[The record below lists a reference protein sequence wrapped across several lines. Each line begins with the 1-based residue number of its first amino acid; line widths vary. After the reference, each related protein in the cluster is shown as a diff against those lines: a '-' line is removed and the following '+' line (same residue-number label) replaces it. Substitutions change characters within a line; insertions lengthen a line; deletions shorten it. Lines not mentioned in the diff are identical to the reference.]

1 MADPEI
7 ILHHYDAS
15 PFSEKARL
23 MLGLKGLAWRSVIT
37 PNMAP
42 KPDLTPLTG
51 GYRRAPVMQIGA
63 DIFCDSQ
70 AILAEIER
78 RAPSA
83 SGEPGLA
90 WAVNLWADR
99 LFFMATVPIVF
110 GELGDHVPRAFIE
123 DREKLT
129 GRPFDVA
136 AMKAAAAPM
145 RGQWRAQAAWI
156 EGALTNTERDFL
168 AGDAPGLA
176 DVAAYMNVWFLAGA
190 TPHVA
195 EQLLA
200 GLNRA
205 QAWRG
210 RLAAIGHGVRT
221 EMTGAEALEIARAAE
236 PASSPAHDSADPS
249 GLSPGAEVVVMA
261 DDYGRDPIAGTLVAA
276 SSAHVV
282 IARET
287 PALGKLN
294 VHLPRVGYALTAANR
309 SSSQ

>member
-23 MLGLKGLAWRSVIT
+23 MLGLKTLAWRSVIT

-42 KPDLTPLTG
+42 KPDLTALTG

-70 AILAEIER
+70 AILAEIEGSVP
-78 RAPSA
+78 APT
-83 SGEPGLA
+83 GEAGLA

-99 LFFMATVPIVF
+99 LFFMVSVPIVF
-110 GELGDHVPRAFIE
+110 GELGEHVPRAFIE

-129 GRPFDVA
+129 GRPFDIA
-136 AMKAAAAPM
+136 AMKAAAGPM
-145 RGQWRAQAAWI
+145 RAQWRAQAFWI
-156 EGALTNTERDFL
+156 EQVLERGGHDFL

-176 DVAAYMNVWFLAGA
+176 DIAAYMNVWFLAGA

-200 GLNRA
+200 GLNRV
-205 QAWRG
+205 QAWRA
-210 RLAAIGHGVRT
+210 RLAAIDHGVRT

-236 PASSPAHDSADPS
+236 PADCSDHDPADPS
-249 GLSPGAEVVVMA
+249 GLSPGTQVIVMA

-276 SSAHVV
+276 TPRHIV
-282 IARET
+282 IARDA
-287 PALGKLN
+287 PSLGRLH
-294 VHLPRVGYALTAANR
+294 VHFPRVGYVLQANP
-309 SSSQ
+309 